1 MTDSSLL
8 VKEANLGSKQHEA
21 EGSKPPQGAR
31 TGTDR
36 FPRAISLGFFLLLIS
51 LAGAGQEERKAIKTV
66 DPVYPPLAQKMNL
79 QGVVKVEVTIG
90 SDGAVKSVK
99 TLGGNPVLSQA
110 VEDAVKQWKYPSG
123 PGETKKVLQ
132 FKF

>member
-1 MTDSSLL
+1 M
-8 VKEANLGSKQHEA
+8 ESKQHEA
-21 EGSKPPQGAR
+21 EGSTEAKGAR
-31 TGTDR
+31 TGSDR
-36 FPRAISLGFFLLLIS
+36 FPRAFCPGLVLLLIS
-51 LAGAGQEERKAIKTV
+51 LAGAGQEDRKAIKTV
-66 DPVYPPLAQKMNL
+66 DPVYPPLAQKMSL

-90 SDGAVKSVK
+90 SDGAVKFVK

-110 VEDAVKQWKYPSG
+110 VEDAVKQWKYPSA

>member
-1 MTDSSLL
+1 M
-8 VKEANLGSKQHEA
+8 KSKQHEA
-21 EGSKPPQGAR
+21 EGATQAKGAR

-36 FPRAISLGFFLLLIS
+36 FARPIWLWFVLLLIS
-51 LAGAGQEERKAIKTV
+51 LASVGQEDRKAIKTV

-90 SDGAVKSVK
+90 SDGAVKFVK

>member
-1 MTDSSLL
+1 M
-8 VKEANLGSKQHEA
+8 KSKQYDA
-21 EGSKPPQGAR
+21 EGSTQAKGSR

-36 FPRAISLGFFLLLIS
+36 FPRAIWLAFVLLLIS
-51 LAGAGQEERKAIKTV
+51 LASVGQEDHKAIKTV

-90 SDGAVKSVK
+90 SDGAVKFVK

-110 VEDAVKQWKYPSG
+110 VEDAVKQWKYSSG

>member
-1 MTDSSLL
+1 M
-8 VKEANLGSKQHEA
+8 ESKQHAA
-21 EGSKPPQGAR
+21 EVSTRAKRAR
-31 TGTDR
+31 TETDR
-36 FPRAISLGFFLLLIS
+36 FPRTIWLGIVLLLIS
-51 LAGAGQEERKAIKTV
+51 LAGAAQEDRKAIKTV
-66 DPVYPPLAQKMNL
+66 EPVYPPLAQKMNL

-90 SDGAVKSVK
+90 SDGTVKSVK

-110 VEDAVKQWKYPSG
+110 VEDAVKQWKYLSG